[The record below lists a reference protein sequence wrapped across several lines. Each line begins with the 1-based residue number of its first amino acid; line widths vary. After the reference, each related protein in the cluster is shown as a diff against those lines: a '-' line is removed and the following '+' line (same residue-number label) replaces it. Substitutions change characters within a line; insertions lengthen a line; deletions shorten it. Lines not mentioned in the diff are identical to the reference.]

1 MEVIRM
7 VYLKKTGRLIA
18 KRRKEMNLTRPQLS
32 ELLHVSPLTVSR
44 WEEGTLFPDFPS
56 ESMIYKVM
64 GLNPVELV
72 AGAEMHD
79 DKLKNDISAYMSKM
93 VDLDY
98 AGGNDVCEDLN
109 ET

>member
-1 MEVIRM
+1 
-7 VYLKKTGRLIA
+7 
-18 KRRKEMNLTRPQLS
+18 MNLTRPQLS
-32 ELLHVSPLTVSR
+32 ELLHVSPQKVSM

-56 ESMIYKVM
+56 ERMIYKVI
-64 GLNPVELV
+64 GLNPVEILTD
-72 AGAEMHD
+72 AEMYD
-79 DKLKNDISAYMSKM
+79 EKLKNDISAYLSKI